1 MKRALSGRNI
11 VLLLAILFVV
21 AVMLNR
27 KPPEPEDPLR
37 DSQQKILEAF
47 GLQVEPVPS
56 GNGGLI
62 VQKVLPDTRGQQ
74 IGIEAGDRLLA
85 VNERSIWHVKNME
98 DLLQTALERGPVF
111 LLLERKGTYRQV
123 LLAGGYS
130 SQGGQ
135 PGGGG
140 RGGARGRGG

>member
-21 AVMLNR
+21 GVMLNR
-27 KPPEPEDPLR
+27 KPPAPEDPLR
-37 DSQQKILEAF
+37 DSQQKLLEAF
-47 GLQVEPVPS
+47 GFQVEPVPS

-62 VQKVLPDTRGQQ
+62 VEKVLPNTRAQQ

-98 DLLQTALERGPVF
+98 ELLQTALDRGPVF
-111 LLLERKGTYRQV
+111 LLLDRKGTYRQV
-123 LLAGGYS
+123 LLAGGYTP
-130 SQGGQ
+130 QGGTA
-135 PGGGG
+135 GGGG
-140 RGGARGRGG
+140 RGGARGG